1 MKAGAWNWYKRILCL
16 VCMVSAVCVLPKMQ
30 GIIFPPDEYG
40 YWTNAAAMTGHDWTG
55 VNALNPYYAF
65 GYSLLL
71 APILRVVEA
80 LQKTGLLPIAETMTV
95 AYRIAIAVNILL
107 ALFHGMLLGRILRRL
122 FAKAE
127 EKRLVLISLI
137 GAFYPSV
144 LVYMQYTLSEV
155 LLNLMF
161 LIIVWRLLCYQ
172 ENPGRKNA
180 VLLALAAGV
189 MYLVHMRSVGIWA
202 ALGIVI
208 LANVFCS
215 GRMVQKSGTEEEK
228 NEEEQTRQNCTKQSA
243 WIFLLLSIMIF
254 AGAEVGKR
262 WMQAAVYGDTALA
275 IMSVNDYG
283 GQFGKLSRLLT
294 FSGCLDLTIS
304 CAGKLFYLGNT
315 SFGLFYFALFFVWKR
330 AKRFFQELWKAI
342 RERNGSAVFAEDG
355 FWAFLLLAV
364 VFHFL
369 ISAVGLMGNGRI
381 DAILYGRYNETLM
394 PLCICLG
401 LVEMLRE
408 TGLWRKA
415 VYILVLHGALMGAVG
430 WYVQTKG
437 VTDYL
442 PDFAIGIACA
452 AGQRPEQIRQILNA
466 PYLAGSAGILLLV
479 WLVTGVQRKKVRF
492 AALSVLAVVY
502 LGMAVQIIRTNILP
516 HQADN
521 SGDRQIAAT
530 IRQLQEKDPE
540 RRLYLLHSD
549 WNEYAD
555 TLQFFLPE
563 KQIEVIPE
571 EKTDLF
577 SMEEDALLVTY
588 REDKREEAL
597 KLLYQ
602 VTESSWHL
610 NLHYNK
616 ETGGEEE

>member
-1 MKAGAWNWYKRILCL
+1 MKTRACSWYKRILCL
-16 VCMVSAVCVLPKMQ
+16 VCMIFAVCVLPKLQ

-40 YWTNAAAMTGHDWTG
+40 YWTNAAAMSGHDWTS

-65 GYSLLL
+65 GYSLFLV
-71 APILRVVEA
+71 PILGAVEA
-80 LQKTGLLPIAETMTV
+80 LQKAGVLSCAETMTA

-107 ALFHGMLLGRILRRL
+107 ALMHGLLLGRILRKL
-122 FAKAE
+122 FPKAE

-161 LIIVWRLLCYQ
+161 LITVWRFFCYQ

-180 VLLALAAGV
+180 VLLALAAGG
-189 MYLVHMRSVGIWA
+189 MYLVHMRSIGIWA
-202 ALGIVI
+202 ALGVVI
-208 LANVFCS
+208 LAELS
-215 GRMVQKSGTEEEK
+215 GNGRTVQKSETEK
-228 NEEEQTRQNCTKQSA
+228 EQTGQNRKSQAA
-243 WIFLLLSIMIF
+243 WIFLFLSIMVF
-254 AGAEVGKR
+254 AGAELGKR

-275 IMSVNDYG
+275 IASVNDYG

-466 PYLAGSAGILLLV
+466 PYLTGSVGILLLV
-479 WLVTGVQRKKVRF
+479 WLVAGVQRKKVRF
-492 AALSVLAVVY
+492 VALSVLAVTY
-502 LGMAVQIIRTNILP
+502 LGMAVQITRTNILP

-577 SMEEDALLVTY
+577 SMEENALLVTY
-588 REDKREEAL
+588 REDDREEAL